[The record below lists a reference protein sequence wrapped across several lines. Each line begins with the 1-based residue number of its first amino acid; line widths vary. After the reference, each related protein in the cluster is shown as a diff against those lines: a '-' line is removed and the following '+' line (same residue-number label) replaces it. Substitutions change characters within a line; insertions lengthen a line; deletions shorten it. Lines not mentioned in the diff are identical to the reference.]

1 MKDIELKTRLQAH
14 SENMKKSMESPFNI
28 TEKID
33 EMEMCDMTKKTV
45 SFNWLKKTMYS
56 AAAIAASFVL
66 MVNCIPSLAYA
77 ASDVPILGDI
87 VRVVTFGRFEVQED
101 NYEAN
106 ITTPKIEGLLNK
118 DLENKLN
125 KELKDNAN
133 TIIAAFESDIKK
145 MSDMYGDKNFHL
157 SVTADYEVKTD
168 NEDILA
174 VNFYFT
180 TIEASAVT
188 ANRFYNIDKKSGT
201 LITLDSLFKKDADYV
216 TPISNYILSEMKKQN
231 DDGTGFYFLDGE
243 EEQRFTKIRNDQHF
257 YINNAGNIVICFDE
271 YEVAAGAQGC
281 PEFEIPKEI
290 IKDILK

>member
-118 DLENKLN
+118 DLEKKLN
-125 KELKDNAN
+125 KELEDNAN

-216 TPISNYILSEMKKQN
+216 TPISNYILSELKKQN
-231 DDGTGFYFLDGE
+231 DDGTGFYILDGE

-281 PEFEIPKEI
+281 PEFKNQ
-290 IKDILK
+290 K